1 MNVKIYFVNVKIIM
15 SLLKVEKLKIV
26 RNLDFNSLKFVKS
39 FFMNF
44 FKIFYQRGVI
54 YIKKRRYNRINLVDC
69 FSF

>member
-26 RNLDFNSLKFVKS
+26 RNLDINSLKFVKS

-54 YIKKRRYNRINLVDC
+54 YIKKKKI
-69 FSF
+69 

>member
-54 YIKKRRYNRINLVDC
+54 YI
-69 FSF
+69 

>member
-44 FKIFYQRGVI
+44 FKIFYQRGVK
-54 YIKKRRYNRINLVDC
+54 YMKKKKI
-69 FSF
+69 

>member
-26 RNLDFNSLKFVKS
+26 RNLDINSLKFVKS

-54 YIKKRRYNRINLVDC
+54 YI
-69 FSF
+69 

>member
-1 MNVKIYFVNVKIIM
+1 MNVKIYFVNVKIM

-54 YIKKRRYNRINLVDC
+54 YI
-69 FSF
+69 

>member
-26 RNLDFNSLKFVKS
+26 RNLDFNLLKFVKS

-54 YIKKRRYNRINLVDC
+54 YIKKKKI
-69 FSF
+69 

>member
-26 RNLDFNSLKFVKS
+26 RNLDFNSLKYVKS

-54 YIKKRRYNRINLVDC
+54 YIIKKKI
-69 FSF
+69 

>member
-26 RNLDFNSLKFVKS
+26 RNLDFNLLKFVKS

-54 YIKKRRYNRINLVDC
+54 YMKKKKI
-69 FSF
+69 

>member
-26 RNLDFNSLKFVKS
+26 RNLDFNSLKYVKS

-54 YIKKRRYNRINLVDC
+54 YIKKKKI
-69 FSF
+69 